1 MKTSNQKT
9 IIIALGTLLLG
20 LGLGWLFFTGGVDAD
35 HTDHQHAIE
44 VSSEWTCS
52 MHPQI
57 RQKEPGDCPICGME
71 LIPVNDGGGSEENPL
86 EIKMS
91 PTAMQ
96 LASVQTA
103 QVSKSRPVKKLRLT
117 GKVQADESTITSQTT
132 HISGRIE
139 KLLLNTTG
147 EYVKKGQVI
156 AYIYSPEL
164 VTAQKELFEAQKI
177 ANSNPQLLEAAK
189 EKLKNWKLTA
199 RQIESILKSG
209 KPIESFPILADRR
222 GIVLTKRVNLGDHV
236 MQGASLY
243 EIANLDRVWLLFDVY
258 ESDMPWVKVGD
269 EVTYTIQS
277 LPGREYT
284 GKVSFIDP
292 VIDPKTRVAK
302 ARIVT
307 ANSNGDLK
315 PEMFATG
322 IIKSPVNDI
331 KETIVVPKSA
341 LMWTGKK
348 SVAYIKTSDANGIG
362 FVMKE
367 VMTGAS
373 LGDEIIVLEGLNEGD
388 EIAIHGTFS
397 IDAAA
402 QLAGKPSMMNPDGG
416 AVMTGHNH
424 GNMTPDKIN
433 EGSSPN
439 HSSHSK
445 SITISKEASTA
456 LLPVYQAYLKA
467 KESLADDDFSKAIE
481 ATKFMHQEL
490 NKVNMSVFKGESHGH
505 WMSFQNDL
513 NSDLQVIQ
521 QSTDIKVFRNQ
532 FLALSNDL
540 ITMTNTFG
548 NPLGQAL
555 YIQHCP
561 MANDNK
567 GGDWM
572 SLSDEIK
579 NPYFG
584 AAMLTCGEVKQ
595 TIQ

>member
-1 MKTSNQKT
+1 MKKLDRSTM
-9 IIIALGTLLLG
+9 IIALSTLLLG
-20 LGLGWLFFTGGVDAD
+20 LGLGWLFFAGGNESYNSE
-35 HTDHQHAIE
+35 HQHTTQ

-71 LIPVNDGGGSEENPL
+71 LIPVNDGGRGDENPL

-103 QVSKSRPVKKLRLT
+103 IVNKTKPVKKLRLT

-147 EYVKKGQVI
+147 EYVKKGQII

-177 ANSNPQLLEAAK
+177 ANSNPQLLQAAK
-189 EKLKNWKLTA
+189 EKLKNWKLTN
-199 RQIESILKSG
+199 RQIESILASG

-236 MQGASLY
+236 MQGAPLY
-243 EIANLDRVWLLFDVY
+243 EIANLNRVWLLFDVY

-269 EVTYTIQS
+269 EVTYSIQS

-307 ANSNGDLK
+307 PNSNGELK

-348 SVAYIKTSDANGIG
+348 SVVYIKTSDANGIG

-373 LGDEIIVLEGLNEGD
+373 LGDEIIVLEGLNVGD

-402 QLAGKPSMMNPDGG
+402 QLAGKPSMMNPEGG
-416 AVMTGHNH
+416 TVMTGHNH
-424 GNMTPDKIN
+424 GNMTPDKMK
-433 EGSSPN
+433 EGSPPN

-445 SITISKEASTA
+445 SITISKEARNA
-456 LLPVYQAYLKA
+456 LLPVYQAYLKL
-467 KESLADDDFSKAIE
+467 KESLADDDFSKVVE

-490 NKVNMSVFKGESHGH
+490 NKVNMSVFKGETQAH

-521 QSTDIKVFRNQ
+521 QSTDIKVFRRQ
-532 FLALSNDL
+532 FLALSDDL

-548 NPLGQAL
+548 NPFSQAL
-555 YIQHCP
+555 YVQHCP

-567 GGDWM
+567 GGDWL
-572 SLSDEIK
+572 SLSDDIK

-584 AAMLTCGEVKQ
+584 AAMLTCGEV
-595 TIQ
+595 TESI